1 MVIRL
6 DVTGNGKFAGH
17 STNIQSYS
25 VQEDSTPV
33 SPADSSGGTGT
44 VNITVAEDDSSDGS
58 ILLLNDGVILS
69 DSVKG
74 TTSGTINSVNGN
86 EGLVTI
92 SGDSRLGIANVTRFV
107 PAHRGT
113 VESAVLHILGL
124 AGITSGIAIYPE
136 VANIPA
142 SLRGGTYQ
150 LWKLLGEMCASLQVE
165 LALVSNNVVVR
176 PLRGREASLDRVS
189 TNSWSV
195 QNADLAQFVE
205 VYYYNYTQITNGL
218 VYPRGGWNPDVR
230 IIQVDAGQTKTEN
243 IPIDEVNV
251 SLTALTQPT
260 AQDTVTREYVGPN
273 SVYSVSGN
281 DGLPIPAAQWTDR
294 GGALSVAIGEDG
306 NSIDVTLTGASDVEY
321 APYSIAVSAGPSDYY
336 STLRLQGSG
345 LGFERKVVRFPTG
358 APASKTAQEVGPTVD
373 IPWIDTYN
381 DAQRAALNAAY
392 DMAAARQTFQFDA
405 TLVNRSGDTGSVTY
419 PTFDD
424 FASEWPT
431 ETFGDWDAEWAGQT
445 FGDFREYMYEQVADD
460 FENQVFGNIGGAR
473 LKFRDAWYRIR
484 SAGITQD
491 GIRGASAERDT
502 LFSDF
507 NAAWSGGTFA
517 DFDSAFADK
526 LFEDYA
532 LIPVYSGAA

>member
-1 MVIRL
+1 MAIRL

-17 STNIQSYS
+17 STNIQTYS

-44 VNITVAEDDSSDGS
+44 VSITVAEDGSSDGS
-58 ILLLNDGVILS
+58 ILLLNDGVVLS

-74 TTSGTINSVNGN
+74 TTSGSINSVNGS

-92 SGDSRLGIANVTRFV
+92 AGDSRLAITNVTRFV
-107 PAHRGT
+107 PAHMGT

-124 AGITSGIAIYPE
+124 ADITSGIFIYPE
-136 VANIPA
+136 VAGLPA
-142 SLRGGTYQ
+142 AVRGGTYQ
-150 LWKLLGEMCASLQVE
+150 LWKLLGEMCSAAQVE
-165 LALVSNNVVVR
+165 ISLVSNNIVVR
-176 PLRGREASLDRVS
+176 PLRTREAVLDRVS
-189 TNSWSV
+189 ANSWSV
-195 QNADLAQFVE
+195 QNVDLAQFVE
-205 VYYYNYTQITNGL
+205 VYYYNYTQVTNGL

-251 SLTALTQPT
+251 SLTALAQPVV
-260 AQDTVTREYVGPN
+260 QNLVSREYVGPN

-281 DGLPIPAAQWTDR
+281 DGLPIPAAQWTGR

-345 LGFERKVVRFPTG
+345 LAFERKTVRFPTG
-358 APASKTAQEVGPTVD
+358 APASKTAQGVGPTID
-373 IPWIDTYN
+373 NPWVSTYN

-392 DMAAARQTFQFDA
+392 GMAAARQTFQFDA
-405 TLVNRSGDTGSVTY
+405 TLVNRSSDTGGVTY
-419 PTFDD
+419 PTFAD
-424 FASEWPT
+424 FSAQWPSEA
-431 ETFGDWDAEWAGQT
+431 FAAWDAQWAGEA
-445 FGDFREYMYEQVADD
+445 FDDFREYMYDQVADD

-473 LKFRDAWYRIR
+473 LRYRDAWYRIR
-484 SAGITQD
+484 STGITQD
-491 GIRGASAERDT
+491 GIEGASAERDT

-507 NAAWSGGTFA
+507 NNAWTGKTFGN
-517 DFDSAFADK
+517 FGSVFAGK
-526 LFEDYA
+526 LFEDYT
-532 LIPVYSGAA
+532 LIPVYSGTA